1 MKRYPWLIAL
11 AVVALPGTSQAQLEE
26 VRQTIFG
33 MD

>member
-1 MKRYPWLIAL
+1 MRRVAQMVGVL
-11 AVVALPGTSQAQLEE
+11 ATVLGSPLSAQLHE

>member
-1 MKRYPWLIAL
+1 MNRFT
-11 AVVALPGTSQAQLEE
+11 AVLGSCLVFGPTPAIAQLQE

>member
-1 MKRYPWLIAL
+1 MKPTAL
-11 AVVALPGTSQAQLEE
+11 LMSVLALVTPRVAGAQLEE

>member
-1 MKRYPWLIAL
+1 MNRFT
-11 AVVALPGTSQAQLEE
+11 AVLGCLVTIGAAQASAQLQE

>member
-1 MKRYPWLIAL
+1 MRRIAAIVPLLVAL
-11 AVVALPGTSQAQLEE
+11 AARAEFLE

>member
-1 MKRYPWLIAL
+1 MKPLIAL
-11 AVVALPGTSQAQLEE
+11 AGLAAWLFPAVAAAEFRE